1 MELAVLYGIQQVFAT
16 PVLDALMSAFTFL
29 GNHGLIWILVC
40 SALTIMPEYRV
51 WGITCFLAMGAA
63 WVLGEHVVKPLV
75 ARPRPFMVDPT
86 FHLIVP
92 PPHGYSFP
100 SGHTITGFAVS
111 TVLAFSTLKRGWKI
125 GSFALATLIAFSR
138 LYLFVHNPTDV
149 LAGALWGAAFG
160 FAAVWLLRRT
170 RFAPPCAGSERAH
183 AARSHRSERR
193 KLP

>member
-16 PVLDALMSAFTFL
+16 PVLDALMPAFTFL
-29 GNHGLIWILVC
+29 GNNGLIWILVC
-40 SALTIMPEYRV
+40 VALTIAPEYRV

-86 FHLIVP
+86 FQLLVP

-125 GSFALATLIAFSR
+125 GSFTLATLIAFSR
-138 LYLFVHNPTDV
+138 LYLFVYNPTDV

-160 FAAVWLLRRT
+160 LAAVWLLRRT
-170 RFAPPCAGSERAH
+170 RFEPHCARGGCAH
-183 AARSHRSERR
+183 ASRARGSKSR